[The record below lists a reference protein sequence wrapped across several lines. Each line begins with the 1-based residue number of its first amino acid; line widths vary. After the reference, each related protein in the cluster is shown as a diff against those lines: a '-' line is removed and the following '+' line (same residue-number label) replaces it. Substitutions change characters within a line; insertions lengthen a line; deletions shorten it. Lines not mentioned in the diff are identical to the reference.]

1 MRSATVQARV
11 DVNLKHEAELI
22 LEDMGLKLSDAI
34 SIYLKQ
40 IVNTGSIPFEIKA
53 SRIPNRETRQA
64 IEDANNGRDLT
75 RTKSTKDLFKKLG
88 I

>member
-1 MRSATVQARV
+1 MRSATIQARV
-11 DVNLKHEAELI
+11 DAVLKHDAETI

-40 IVNTGSIPFEIKA
+40 IVNTGTIPFEIKA
-53 SRIPNRETRQA
+53 SRIPNKETRQA
-64 IEDANNGRDLT
+64 IEDADRGKNIT
-75 RTKSTKDLFKKLG
+75 RSKSAKELYRKLG